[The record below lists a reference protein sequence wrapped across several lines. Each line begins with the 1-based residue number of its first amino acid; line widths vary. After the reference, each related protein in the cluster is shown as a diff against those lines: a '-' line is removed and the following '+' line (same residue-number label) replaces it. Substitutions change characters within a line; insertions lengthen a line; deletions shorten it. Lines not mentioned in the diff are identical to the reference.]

1 MKIFFHP
8 NRGWQNSPPPL
19 DSEPNLLSLS
29 GNNWDDYGTK
39 TTLNARLYFDGQK
52 HEFDFHVKLLIDGCD
67 YTASKL
73 DELCANG
80 WDGFFPIPGVSYISI
95 PSDIDFYTTIVSKL
109 GFEQAVQVILD
120 LKDAGYLVNH
130 KRDPSSTLL
139 SQTDEFSSSLMR
151 ESGANKAFQDG
162 WRVVVGAAA
171 SEIRDFDLNL
181 ITRSG
186 LVRKV
191 PFRFESTLLP
201 YDINVLIG
209 PNGIGKSHCLK
220 SLVEYW
226 LQTGMGDYQALAQ
239 SGHQPFSIRPNIS
252 RLILVSYSPFEEFN
266 LDLESS
272 TLMDKTAYR
281 YFGFRQA
288 REDGS
293 IGISRNLP
301 AYNSS
306 VSIIDAL
313 YDDYKNDFIQG
324 RVGKIDAAEAV
335 LKPALGYDQ
344 LALEIE
350 LSPQVWNLQSHLR
363 QINGKAYIPLNR
375 VITTLVHEDALKNAC
390 KLTEGVIFLKDQ
402 QPLSLSSGQ
411 RLFTF
416 IVINV
421 LGAIRDNS
429 LIVIDE
435 PELFLHPTLEIEFIS
450 LLKAVLAPFRSK
462 AILATHSLSVVREV
476 PSNCVHIFREDETG
490 LDIVPPPFET
500 FGGNVQRISSYVFG
514 DKSVSKPFDEW
525 VEEKMQKSISADVLI
540 NELGSEINEELMM
553 KILSL
558 GRKYSGS

>member
-1 MKIFFHP
+1 MKIYFHP
-8 NRGWQNSPPPL
+8 NRSWQSTPPRL
-19 DSEPNLLSLS
+19 DSEPNLLALS

-39 TTLNARLYFDGQK
+39 TTLNASLYFDGKK
-52 HEFDFHVKLLIDGCD
+52 HEFDFHIKLLIEGCD

-80 WDGFFPIPGVSYISI
+80 WDGFFPIPDICYISI

-109 GFEQAVQVILD
+109 GFEQALQVILD
-120 LKDAGYLVNH
+120 LQDAGYLVNN
-130 KRDPSSTLL
+130 KRAPSATLL
-139 SQTDEFSSSLMR
+139 SRSDEFSSSLMR

-162 WRVVVGAAA
+162 WRVIIGAAA

-181 ITRSG
+181 ITRTG
-186 LVRKV
+186 LVRTV
-191 PFRFESTLLP
+191 PFRFESDLLP

-226 LQTGMGDYQALAQ
+226 LQTGIGDYKVLEHL
-239 SGHQPFSIRPNIS
+239 GHKPFSTRPNIS

-272 TLMDKTAYR
+272 TLKDKTAYR
-281 YFGFRQA
+281 YFGFRQV
-288 REDGS
+288 REDGT

-313 YDDYKNDFIQG
+313 FDDFKNDFIQG
-324 RVGKIDAAEAV
+324 RVGKISAAESV

-350 LSPQVWNLQSHLR
+350 LTPQTTLLQPYLLE
-363 QINGKAYIPLNR
+363 IGGKSYIPLNR
-375 VITTLVHEDALKNAC
+375 VVTTLVHEDDLKNAC
-390 KLTEGVIFLKDQ
+390 KLTEGVIFLKNQ
-402 QPLSLSSGQ
+402 QPFSLSSGQ

-450 LLKAVLAPFRSK
+450 LLKEILAPFRSK

-476 PSNCVHIFREDETG
+476 PSNCVHIFREDERE
-490 LDIVPPPFET
+490 LNIVPPPFET

-514 DKSVSKPFDEW
+514 DKSVSKPFDVW
-525 VEEKMQKSISADVLI
+525 VEAKMQESISADVLI
-540 NELGSEINEELMM
+540 NELGSEINEELIM

-558 GRKYSGS
+558 GRKHSGS

>member
-1 MKIFFHP
+1 MKIYFHP
-8 NRGWQNSPPPL
+8 NRGWQNSPLRL

-39 TTLNARLYFDGQK
+39 TTLNASLYFDGVK
-52 HEFDFHVKLLIDGCD
+52 HEFDFHIKLLIPDCD

-73 DELCANG
+73 DELCASG
-80 WDGFFPIPGVSYISI
+80 WDGFFPIPELRYVSI

-109 GFEQAVQVILD
+109 GFEQAVQVISSLN
-120 LKDAGYLVNH
+120 DAGYLVHH
-130 KRDPSSTLL
+130 KKDPFAISL
-139 SQTDEFSSSLMR
+139 SQSDEFSSSLMR
-151 ESGANKAFQDG
+151 ESGANKSFQDG
-162 WRVVVGAAA
+162 WRIIVGAAA

-181 ITRSG
+181 ITRTG
-186 LVRKV
+186 LIRRV
-191 PFRFESTLLP
+191 PFRFESALLP

-239 SGHQPFSIRPNIS
+239 SGHQPFSARPNIS

-272 TLMDKTAYR
+272 KLMDKTAYR

-288 REDGS
+288 REDGT

-306 VSIIDAL
+306 ESIIDAL
-313 YDDYKNDFIQG
+313 YDDFKNDFIQG
-324 RVGKIDAAEAV
+324 RVGKIDAAESV

-344 LALEIE
+344 LALEID
-350 LSPQVWNLQSHLR
+350 LTPQTSLLQPHLVE
-363 QINGKAYIPLNR
+363 INGKTYIPLNR
-375 VITTLVHEDALKNAC
+375 GVTTLVHEADLKNAC
-390 KLTEGVIFLKDQ
+390 KLTEGVIFLKEQ

-525 VEEKMQKSISADVLI
+525 VEAKMQEPIDADSLI
-540 NELGSEINEELMM
+540 NQLGSEINEELMM